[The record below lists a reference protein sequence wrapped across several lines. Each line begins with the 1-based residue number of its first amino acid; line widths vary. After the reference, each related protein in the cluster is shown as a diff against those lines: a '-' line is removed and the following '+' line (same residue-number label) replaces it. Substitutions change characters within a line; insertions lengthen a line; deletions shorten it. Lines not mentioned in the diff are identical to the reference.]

1 MTKTEQ
7 RENFIV
13 KKIIDNRKIN
23 EIIATEIVEN
33 TVVMLNAKDIEI
45 QNIDHL
51 GIVAGIIDAIGLVET
66 INELIG
72 EEKGEKVSPGHVVKA
87 MILNGLGFVSKP
99 LYMFPKYFETIA
111 CEHLIGAGV
120 KPEYLNDDK
129 LGRVMDKLFIKGLN
143 TIFLKIALNAV
154 KKFNISL
161 LSSHLD
167 SSSMHVHGQY
177 NTSLPEVIFEN
188 QQTENTQKSEE
199 LAVKS
204 LKEITITYGYS
215 RDHRPDLKQF
225 IIELIC
231 SGDGDIPIFLK
242 LASGNQSDSSCF
254 GKIAVEYQK
263 QIEVNSLIV
272 ADCALYTES
281 NLKLMSELRWL
292 CRVPLSI
299 KTAQSLISTLPELEF
314 IDSNL
319 PGYRF
324 FSKTVTYGEIEQRWL
339 VVQSQDRRESDL
351 RKLSQKIIKA
361 ESKAIQDLKKLSQEK
376 FACEAD
382 AIKALSKLSKQFK
395 YHQIQ
400 ESKVAKIISNKKDN
414 LAGISYQIS
423 ATVSK
428 NESKINTEILSAG
441 RFIIATNV
449 LDSNELS
456 DDSMLSEYKAQ
467 QSCERGFG
475 FLKDPL
481 FFADSIFLKSPER
494 IESLGM
500 IMGLC
505 LLVYTLAQRQVRAA
519 LSESKSTIKNQLGK
533 ATDHPT
539 LRWIFQCFQCTHLV
553 EFHNEKH
560 VSNWTQDRDFI
571 LNLFPDH
578 CLRYYQLIT

>member
-1 MTKTEQ
+1 
-7 RENFIV
+7 V
-13 KKIIDNRKIN
+13 KKLIDNKKRNDLITTEVMEDSVVKIN
-23 EIIATEIVEN
+23 PQI
-33 TVVMLNAKDIEI
+33 MKI

-51 GIVAGIIDAIGLVET
+51 GIVAGIIDSIGLVER

-99 LYMFPKYFETIA
+99 LYMFPQYFEKIA
-111 CEHLIGAGV
+111 CEHLIGVGV

-129 LGRVMDKLFIKGLN
+129 LGRVMDKLFIKGLD
-143 TIFLKIALNAV
+143 TIFFIIALKAAQ
-154 KKFNISL
+154 KFGVSL
-161 LSSHLD
+161 STSHLD
-167 SSSMHVHGQY
+167 SSSIHLHGQY
-177 NTSLPEVIFEN
+177 KTSLPEVIFEN
-188 QQTENTQKSEE
+188 QQIGNNQEIEKLE
-199 LAVKS
+199 VKS
-204 LKEITITYGYS
+204 PQEITITYGYS

-242 LASGNQSDSSCF
+242 SASGNQSDSSCF

-263 QIEVNSLIV
+263 QLEVDSLIV

-281 NLKLMSELRWL
+281 NLKLMSDLRWL

-299 KTAQSLISTLPELEF
+299 KIAKSLISTLPELEF

-319 PGYRF
+319 SGYKLT
-324 FSKTVTYGEIEQRWL
+324 SKTINYAGIEQRWL
-339 VVQSQDRRESDL
+339 VVQSQERRESDL
-351 RKLSQKIIKA
+351 RKLAQKITKA
-361 ESKAIQDLKKLSQEK
+361 ESKAIQELKKLSQEQ

-382 AIKALSKLSKQFK
+382 ADKALSKLSKQFK

-400 ESKVAKIISNKKDN
+400 EHKVTEIKSKQKDN
-414 LAGISYQIS
+414 QGEISYQIS

-428 NESKINTEILSAG
+428 NESKISTEELSAG

-449 LDSNELS
+449 LKRSELS
-456 DDSMLSEYKAQ
+456 DDLMLSEYKSQ
-467 QSCERGFG
+467 QSCERGFA

-481 FFADSIFLKSPER
+481 FFADSIFLKSPSR

-505 LLVYTLAQRQVRAA
+505 LLIYTLAQRQIRAA
-519 LSESKSTIKNQLGK
+519 LKESKSTIKNQLGK
-533 ATDHPT
+533 ATNRPT
-539 LRWIFQCFQCTHLV
+539 LRWIFQCFQSIHLV
-553 EFHNEKH
+553 EINQEKH
-560 VSNWTQDRDFI
+560 ISNWTQERDFI
-571 LNLFPDH
+571 LHLLPDD
-578 CLRYYQLIT
+578 CLGYYQLVT

>member
-1 MTKTEQ
+1 
-7 RENFIV
+7 
-13 KKIIDNRKIN
+13 
-23 EIIATEIVEN
+23 
-33 TVVMLNAKDIEI
+33 
-45 QNIDHL
+45 
-51 GIVAGIIDAIGLVET
+51 
-66 INELIG
+66 
-72 EEKGEKVSPGHVVKA
+72 
-87 MILNGLGFVSKP
+87 
-99 LYMFPKYFETIA
+99 
-111 CEHLIGAGV
+111 
-120 KPEYLNDDK
+120 
-129 LGRVMDKLFIKGLN
+129 MDKLFIKGLD
-143 TIFLKIALNAV
+143 TIFFIIALKAA
-154 KKFNISL
+154 KKFNVSL
-161 LSSHLD
+161 STSHLD
-167 SSSMHVHGQY
+167 SSSMHVHGEY

-188 QQTENTQKSEE
+188 QQLGNTQDLED
-199 LAVKS
+199 LTVKS
-204 LKEITITYGYS
+204 PKEITITYGYS

-254 GKIAVEYQK
+254 GKIAVEYQE
-263 QIEVNSLIV
+263 QLEVNSLIV

-299 KTAQSLISTLPELEF
+299 KIAQSLISTLPELEF

-319 PGYRF
+319 PGYKF
-324 FSKTVTYGEIEQRWL
+324 ASKTVTYGEIEQRWL

-361 ESKAIQDLKKLSQEK
+361 ESKAIQELKNLSQDK

-382 AIKALSKLSKQFK
+382 AIKALLKLSKQFK

-400 ESKVAKIISNKKDN
+400 ESKVTETTSNKKEN
-414 LAGISYQIS
+414 SAGISYQIS

-494 IESLGM
+494 IQSLGM

-533 ATDHPT
+533 ATDRPT
-539 LRWIFQCFQCTHLV
+539 LRWIFQCFQCIHLV
-553 EFHNEKH
+553 EFNNEKY
-560 VSNWTQDRDFI
+560 VSNWTNDRNFI
-571 LNLFPDH
+571 LNLLPDD

>member
-1 MTKTEQ
+1 M
-7 RENFIV
+7 ENSVV
-13 KKIIDNRKIN
+13 KLKGQ
-23 EIIATEIVEN
+23 E
-33 TVVMLNAKDIEI
+33 IEI

-51 GIVAGIIDAIGLVET
+51 GIVAGIIDGIGIVET

-99 LYMFPKYFETIA
+99 LYMFPQYFETIA
-111 CEHLIGAGV
+111 CEHLIGPGV
-120 KPEYLNDDK
+120 KPEHLNDDK
-129 LGRVMDKLFIKGLN
+129 LGRVMDKLFIKGLD
-143 TIFLKIALNAV
+143 TIFLKIALNVV

-161 LSSHLD
+161 FSSHLD
-167 SSSMHVHGQY
+167 SSSMHVHGEY

-188 QQTENTQKSEE
+188 QQLGNTQYLED
-199 LAVKS
+199 LTVKS
-204 LKEITITYGYS
+204 PKEITITYGYS

-263 QIEVNSLIV
+263 QLEVNSLIV

-299 KTAQSLISTLPELEF
+299 KLAQSIISTLPESKF
-314 IDSNL
+314 IDSQL
-319 PGYRF
+319 PGYKF
-324 FSKTVTYGEIEQRWL
+324 TSKTVNYAGIEQRWL

-351 RKLSQKIIKA
+351 RKLSQKIVKA
-361 ESKAIQDLKKLSQEK
+361 ESKAVQELKKLSQDK

-395 YHQIQ
+395 YHEIQ
-400 ESKVAKIISNKKDN
+400 ETKVSEIKSNQKDN
-414 LAGISYQIS
+414 QGGISYQIS
-423 ATVSK
+423 ATISK
-428 NESKINTEILSAG
+428 NESNINTEVLIAG

-449 LDSNELS
+449 LDPGELS
-456 DDSMLSEYKAQ
+456 NDSMLKEYKAQ
-467 QSCERGFG
+467 QSCERGFA

-505 LLVYTLAQRQVRAA
+505 LLVYTLAQRQVRTA
-519 LSESKSTIKNQLGK
+519 LRESKSTIKNQLGK
-533 ATDHPT
+533 ATDRPT
-539 LRWIFQCFQCTHLV
+539 LRWIFQCFQCIHLV
-553 EFHNEKH
+553 EFNNEKH
-560 VSNWTQDRDFI
+560 ISNWNQDKDFI
-571 LNLFPDH
+571 LNLLPDD